1 MIIGR
6 VTGTVVADTKIDA
19 LTGRKLLLVTPENP
33 DGSRNGDTVI
43 AVDTVQAG
51 IGDLVFIIDE
61 GGSANIAMGS
71 SGLPVRT
78 IIAGIIDEISIAE
91 QKNV

>member
-6 VTGTVVADTKIDA
+6 VTGTVAADTKIAA
-19 LTGRKLLLVTPENP
+19 LKGRKLLIVSPEKP
-33 DGSRNGDTVI
+33 DGSSAGSALI

-51 IGDLVFIIDE
+51 VGDRVFIIDE
-61 GGSANIAMGS
+61 GGSANIVLGS
-71 SGLPVRT
+71 SGLPIRT
-78 IIAGIIDEISIAE
+78 IIAGIIDEISMAE

>member
-6 VTGTVVADTKIDA
+6 VTGTVVADTKIKA
-19 LTGRKLLLVTPENP
+19 LEGRTLLLVRPEKP
-33 DGSRNGDTVI
+33 DGSIAGSSVV

-51 IGDLVFIIDE
+51 VGDLVFIIDE
-61 GGSANIAMGS
+61 GGSANIALDS
-71 SGLPVRT
+71 SGLPIRT

-91 QKNV
+91 

>member
-6 VTGTVVADTKIDA
+6 VTGTVVADAKIKA
-19 LTGRKLLLVTPENP
+19 LEGRTLLLVRPEKP
-33 DGSRNGDTVI
+33 DGERTGSTII

-51 IGDLVFIIDE
+51 IGDRVLIIDE
-61 GGSANIAMGS
+61 GGSANLALDS

-91 QKNV
+91 

>member
-6 VTGTVVADTKIDA
+6 VTGTVVADAKISA
-19 LTGRKLLLVTPENP
+19 LEGRKLLLVAPERP
-33 DGSRNGDTVI
+33 DGTAAGSAVI

-51 IGDLVFIIDE
+51 VGDRVLILDE
-61 GGSANIAMGS
+61 GGSANLVLNS

-78 IIAGIIDEISIAE
+78 IIAGIIDEIS
-91 QKNV
+91 V